1 MRESGSTQMLPAEHY
16 LGEPY
21 IQRVDLLKTDVGA
34 ESDVFKVEC
43 LILWQIGFTLRQEDF
58 NQQA

>member
-1 MRESGSTQMLPAEHY
+1 MLPAEHY